1 MKHLDKH
8 QNKHYFR
15 GKATWATYKGVILL
29 LLLFVP
35 DSLILFL
42 IVLVPEVL
50 EAKAVIDKADRTSML
65 ESQLYK
71 ATHNSW
77 SWTYTEVYSL
87 VLLN

>member
-29 LLLFVP
+29 LLRVVS

-42 IVLVPEVL
+42 IPEVV

-77 SWTYTEVYSL
+77 SCTYAEIYSL